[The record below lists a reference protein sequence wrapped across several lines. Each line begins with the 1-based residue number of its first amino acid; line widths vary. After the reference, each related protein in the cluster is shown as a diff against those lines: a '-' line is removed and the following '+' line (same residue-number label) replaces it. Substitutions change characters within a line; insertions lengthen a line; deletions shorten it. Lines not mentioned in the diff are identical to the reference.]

1 MKVERL
7 FDIIGL
13 LDEDLIDEAEDKKLN
28 QHKRMNLIKWGAA
41 AACLLIFLG
50 GAWYIKQF
58 SNHPLD
64 NTGSGGSG
72 HSEGS
77 TFMHYAGPVLPLNVV
92 GDTEGIT
99 SSRQIGYDF
108 ANDSLRSASIQDKY
122 LITNTTSKDKTFTI
136 EYPYISSINESK
148 EYTPE
153 LILNNSTLE
162 PDLLI
167 GAYCGG
173 FEGVYGSD
181 GMNAMDATTLNLAA
195 LSSWEEYN
203 SLLVGGEYV
212 RLARSEIDFKD
223 QEVTVYTF
231 HNVKYPEEYDAATL
245 AISFRLPMGSKVIT
259 NGINGMSYDDATNDY
274 QYSYF
279 LSHNEGQRII
289 ILGEPPKEYTLKGY
303 ENGACEKEIPEITA
317 TVKTETK
324 LQSEVIKE
332 CMEEYFAK
340 NSDTILLSPLVT
352 ERHLYRAVISMFKYT
367 QLGDSPTDR
376 YEWMRIDD
384 LISEAYAADRIMYL
398 SKEITVPA
406 GQTVELTSHFIK
418 GASYDYYLGSKN
430 RDVSGYDMMV
440 SLGSDL
446 VFTKQR
452 ASVSLPPNY
461 QIVRQNFGFDIEN
474 GINEV
479 TLDMNMEHYY
489 LEVSNIE
496 SKAD

>member
-13 LDEDLIDEAEDKKLN
+13 LDEDLIDEAEDKKLK
-28 QHKRMNLIKWGAA
+28 QHKRMNLIKWGVA
-41 AACLLIFLG
+41 AACFLIFLG
-50 GAWYIKQF
+50 GAWYLKQF
-58 SNHPLD
+58 SNPPLD
-64 NTGSGGSG
+64 MTGAAGGG

-92 GDTEGIT
+92 GDTGGIT

-108 ANDSLRSASIQDKY
+108 TNDSLQSASIQDKY
-122 LITNTTSKDKTFTI
+122 SITNTTLEDKTFTI
-136 EYPYISSINESK
+136 EYPYISSLNESK
-148 EYTPE
+148 KYTPE

-181 GMNAMDATTLNLAA
+181 GMDATTLNLAA
-195 LSSWEEYN
+195 LSSWKEYS

-212 RLARSEIDFKD
+212 RLARNEIDFKD

-231 HNVKYPEEYDAATL
+231 QDVEYPEEYDAATL
-245 AISFRLPMGSKVIT
+245 AISFCLPMGSKVIT

-279 LSHNEGQRII
+279 LSRNEGQRII

-303 ENGACEKEIPEITA
+303 ENGACEKDIPEITG
-317 TVKTETK
+317 TVKAETK
-324 LQSEVIKE
+324 LLSEVIKE
-332 CMEEYFAK
+332 CMAEYLARD
-340 NSDTILLSPLVT
+340 SDFILLSPLVT
-352 ERHLYRAVISMFKYT
+352 ERHLFRAVISMFKYT

-384 LISEAYAADRIMYL
+384 LISEAYAVDRIMYL

-418 GASYDYYLGSKN
+418 GASYDFYFSGSED
-430 RDVSGYDMMV
+430 RDTLGYDMMT

-446 VFTKQR
+446 VFTKQQ
-452 ASVSLPPNY
+452 ASVILPQNY

-474 GINEV
+474 GISEV
-479 TLDMNMEHYY
+479 TLNMNMEHYY
-489 LEVSNIE
+489 LEVSYIE
-496 SKAD
+496 SKAN